1 MPGTQC
7 LHQEEKDAP
16 RPQRWWIRGASPVFS
31 EGLRRRGKQ
40 ASLVS
45 HPGATSDINPRIPDP
60 NPIIDPG
67 CPRSVGGIDCA
78 AALCTALNI
87 QFKLRQ
93 MDCEPFLHGY
103 GKDCSDAEVTTI
115 GIWDLPVTDMSGT
128 EAKIPFY
135 VTRGDGFLLLGN
147 EIFHRSYQ
155 PGPEN
160 LLVIPKG
167 VRDLSS
173 RRLTFKTY
181 TEPTMSSDRDAVRTF
196 LLVVLSKTSSFS
208 TFFSA
213 EVSFASSVPPA
224 ATMNERFRYGKIAGR
239 FANNS
244 TDIPAF
250 PFKT

>member
-1 MPGTQC
+1 
-7 LHQEEKDAP
+7 
-16 RPQRWWIRGASPVFS
+16 
-31 EGLRRRGKQ
+31 
-40 ASLVS
+40 
-45 HPGATSDINPRIPDP
+45 
-60 NPIIDPG
+60 
-67 CPRSVGGIDCA
+67 
-78 AALCTALNI
+78 
-87 QFKLRQ
+87 

-103 GKDCSDAEVTTI
+103 GKDCGDAEVTI

-147 EIFHRSYQ
+147 EILHCSYQ
-155 PGPEN
+155 LGLEN
-160 LLVIPKG
+160 ILVVPKG

-196 LLVVLSKTSSFS
+196 LLVVPSKTSSFA

-213 EVSFASSVPPA
+213 EVSFASRVPSA

-239 FANNS
+239 FANKLHRYS
-244 TDIPAF
+244 HLSYQDMVTLCRRGGLVTPILKQAL
-250 PFKT
+250 KSRQQVH